1 MGETLKTDIK
11 VVESS
16 EVLDAAVVAA
26 CWRIYRTAFDP
37 IAHRTPMVHGSY
49 TEDAFGRILADCEF
63 AKYLAYVGDELVGL
77 CLITTALEK
86 VPWINAGY
94 YRDRY
99 PDQYEGGRLFYL
111 PAVVIDPDHQDWR
124 RVGALLLTYVVRSL
138 DEDGVL
144 AVDYSENLRSGLALF
159 VSRALGRSYREE
171 ILERQVF
178 AAYSYPMRL
187 AKSAQD
193 KSCSD
198 T

>member
-1 MGETLKTDIK
+1 MGETLQTDVK
-11 VVESS
+11 VVENS
-16 EVLDAAVVAA
+16 EVLDPAVVAA

-49 TEDAFGRILADCEF
+49 TEDAFGRILADSAF
-63 AKYLAYVGDELVGL
+63 TKYLAFVGDDLVGL

-94 YRDRY
+94 YRERY
-99 PDQYEGGRLFYL
+99 PEQHARGSLFYL

-124 RVGALLLTYVVRSL
+124 RVGAVLLAYVVRSL
-138 DEDGVL
+138 DEHGVL

-178 AAYSYPMRL
+178 AAYSYPMRS
-187 AKSAQD
+187 AKPPQD
-193 KSCSD
+193 ASCSD